1 METSSIF
8 IGDLSY
14 FCTEQ
19 DLVRLFEPFGEVKS
33 AIIRR
38 GKYGDTLH
46 YAFVKM
52 LSSDAQAAIA
62 SMQGT
67 KFMGRPIRYDKVF
80 VDFGFF

>member
-19 DLVRLFEPFGEVKS
+19 DLVCLFEPFGEVKS

-52 LSSDAQAAIA
+52 LTNGAQAAIA
-62 SMQGT
+62 RMQGI
-67 KFMGRPIRYDKVF
+67 KFMGRPIRYGYLYF
-80 VDFGFF
+80 